1 MDSILESVP
10 SEACLEHLPSFSAQS
25 SFLSS
30 SVFFIS
36 SSVFSD
42 PVLASSAPSDGV
54 LSRWTER
61 TFQMIWGC
69 LWLSYVEFVFSQ
81 DPNYETNL

>member
-25 SFLSS
+25 SFL
-30 SVFFIS
+30 S